1 MKDEQCTLIHV
12 SFLRQIQGQLR
23 ARSAGRF
30 LSFSSWL
37 LLSLE
42 GFIVGVLG
50 RTKIKLTHLRRKWG
64 GERVRKVNGMWSR
77 ITESY
82 NFLGRK
88 KKNLFPSSFTFIF
101 EFNVLALDL
110 KADVNEVLSWR
121 NQEHRLT
128 TLKNGLEKHYHTS
141 LKMSF

>member
-1 MKDEQCTLIHV
+1 MKDEQRTLIHV

-23 ARSAGRF
+23 AQSACRF

-64 GERVRKVNGMWSR
+64 GERVRKVNCMWSR

>member
-1 MKDEQCTLIHV
+1 MKDEQPTLIHV

-30 LSFSSWL
+30 LSFSSLL

-50 RTKIKLTHLRRKWG
+50 GTKIKLTHLRRKWG

-88 KKNLFPSSFTFIF
+88 KRISFPPALHLFLNLMCS
-101 EFNVLALDL
+101 
-110 KADVNEVLSWR
+110 LS
-121 NQEHRLT
+121 T
-128 TLKNGLEKHYHTS
+128 
-141 LKMSF
+141 